1 VESCVD
7 LSLTLSPVLVMLL
20 RLRQI
25 CNHPALISEREQD
38 LEALGRT
45 RADAEV
51 ERANK
56 AFGGDFVVKVRS
68 KIRELETERME
79 AELTVRN
86 FVPLRSASA
95 KKPTKTP

>member
-1 VESCVD
+1 MESRID

-25 CNHPALISEREQD
+25 CNHPALISEREED
-38 LEALGRT
+38 LEGMGRT
-45 RADAEV
+45 RAEAEV

-56 AFGGDFVVKVRS
+56 AFGGDFVAKVRS
-68 KIRELETERME
+68 KIRELEAERME

-86 FVPLRSASA
+86 SVSLRST
-95 KKPTKTP
+95 KKLTKTS